1 MVIVVI
7 TTPMVIVALVALKE
21 IVAIAALMVIEAIAA
36 LMAMM
41 AKVVLAERQPS
52 FSSFLFSFSSPSF
65 LFSHFH
71 VLLQELIQFLFYSE
85 AYMVL

>member
-1 MVIVVI
+1 MVIVA
-7 TTPMVIVALVALKE
+7 IVALVALKE
-21 IVAIAALMVIEAIAA
+21 IVAIAALKVIEAIAA